1 MKLSNLFRLHAILA
15 LPYALFLI
23 LLPRVMIDLMSEV
36 VLNPIGANIARLMGA
51 ALILVAQFSWQASR
65 SENTTMRKGIAAGL
79 WTYVTLGLII
89 TLGGQLRDI
98 WGVWGWLN
106 VASYGIFVIGY
117 GYYLFIGEDEIARSA

>member
-1 MKLSNLFRLHAILA
+1 MKLSNLFRLHALLA

-23 LLPRVMIDLMSEV
+23 LLPRVMIDLMSED

-65 SENTTMRKGIAAGL
+65 SENSSMRKSIAAGL
-79 WTYVTLGLII
+79 WTYVTLGFII
-89 TLGGQLRDI
+89 TLGAQLREI

-106 VASYGIFVIGY
+106 VASYAIFVIGY
-117 GYYLFIGEDEIARSA
+117 GYYLFIGEDEIA

>member
-1 MKLSNLFRLHAILA
+1 MKLSNLFRLHALLA

-23 LLPRVMIDLMSEV
+23 LLPRVMIDLMSED

-65 SENTTMRKGIAAGL
+65 SENRSMRKSIAAGL
-79 WTYVTLGLII
+79 WTYVTLGFII
-89 TLGGQLRDI
+89 TLGAQLRDI

-106 VASYGIFVIGY
+106 VVSYAIFVIGY
-117 GYYLFIGEDEIARSA
+117 SYYLFIGEDEIA